1 MQVPSFEFR
10 GDSLTFVRKAIIRI
24 VLADLLKNE
33 TGNMALQHLGI
44 LWIIYEYS
52 ESNDPI
58 TTARLQELTNVH
70 GTTII
75 RYAERLE
82 QLGLVK
88 RTRVTARH
96 GKGRA
101 WAYAPGLP
109 QDLLS
114 QTVKGILERALPFAD
129 SDAITQ
135 ALGQPAELKE
145 LSVGTHEGPHEA
157 TARGRRKSRK
167 SKVK

>member
-10 GDSLTFVRKAIIRI
+10 GEAFTFVQKAIIRI
-24 VLADLLKNE
+24 VLADLLRNE

-52 ESNDPI
+52 ESNEPI

-75 RYAERLE
+75 KYAERLE
-82 QLGLVK
+82 QLGLVR

-101 WAYAPGLP
+101 WAYTPGLP

-114 QTVKGILERALPFAD
+114 QAVKSVLERALPFTD
-129 SDAITQ
+129 SDAIVQ
-135 ALGQPAELKE
+135 ALQQPSGAQDQVISAPRAAAK
-145 LSVGTHEGPHEA
+145 SH
-157 TARGRRKSRK
+157 RKSRK
-167 SKVK
+167 GRVE

>member
-10 GDSLTFVRKAIIRI
+10 GEAVTFVHRAIIRI
-24 VLADLLKNE
+24 VLADLLKGE

-52 ESNDPI
+52 DSNEPI

-75 RYAERLE
+75 KYAERLE

-101 WAYAPGLP
+101 WAYTPGLP

-114 QTVKGILERALPFAD
+114 QTVKGILERALPFTD
-129 SDAITQ
+129 SDAIVQ
-135 ALGQPAELKE
+135 ALQQP
-145 LSVGTHEGPHEA
+145 SGTQEEAIPAPQA
-157 TARGRRKSRK
+157 TARSHRKSRK
-167 SKVK
+167 SQVG